1 MFTSSRTCSRYGT
14 RRNLA
19 HMHNEGPP
27 YTVASLLIIFSFGLI
42 GCAKNADPA
51 QWDVDLLAPLIT
63 TTFTIGDII
72 PDSLLVTNSNGA
84 ITLLYQSELFAVDLD
99 TVLTA
104 PDTTMYYGGGLPA
117 GQGTVNL
124 FAGFPFV
131 SENEVARFDL
141 EDLQLRT
148 LVLREGTLSME
159 LRNEIQSAIFGS
171 FSLPGAIFPNGTNMI
186 EASVGPGTV
195 ANPTYN
201 TVTRDLAGTALDLRG
216 PAFNDVNTMA
226 TSISMLLDPNGN
238 GADVTEGDS
247 VIAKVTYSGLRPQ
260 YAKGYFGNRTIH
272 IGPETTDLDLFQ
284 NIISGTLDVDDVALR
299 LRVENGVG
307 VDVQVALNYL
317 QATNNNSGGTVDLA
331 STLVQGPINLNRA
344 LDLGNTF
351 QPSIY
356 QNTIDPTNSNVDLF
370 FEALPDRIGYEL
382 DLNLNPLGDISNG
395 NDFLYWNSTL
405 KASLELELPLRLIA
419 SDLTLEQ
426 IVTVDLPGTAEAH
439 GLQSA
444 ELKLF
449 ATNGFPFSA
458 GLELDILDSLGNW
471 LSSVPT
477 QGTIAS
483 ALLGGNGIV
492 SSSVASQLSAQLDVS
507 RTDMLYN
514 GGKLRIRVA
523 FITADQTQHVQ
534 IYDTYRMDLQV
545 TAGAHY
551 LVNGD
556 E

>member
-1 MFTSSRTCSRYGT
+1 
-14 RRNLA
+14 
-19 HMHNEGPP
+19 MHNEGPP
-27 YTVASLLIIFSFGLI
+27 YTVASLLILFSFGLA
-42 GCAKNADPA
+42 GCAKNDGAA
-51 QWDVDLLAPLIT
+51 QWDVDLLAPIVT
-63 TTFTIGDII
+63 TTFTIGDLI
-72 PDSLLVTNSNGA
+72 PDSLLVTGSTGA
-84 ITLLYQSELFAVDLD
+84 ISLLYQSELFAVDLD

-104 PDTTMYYGGGLPA
+104 PDTTLYYGGGLPA
-117 GQGTVNL
+117 GQGTINL

-131 SENEVARFDL
+131 SENEVTRFDL
-141 EDLQLRT
+141 DDLELRT
-148 LVLREGTLSME
+148 LILREGTLSME
-159 LRNEIQSAIFGS
+159 MRNEIQSAIFGS
-171 FSLPGAIFPNGTNMI
+171 FSLPGAIFPNGTNVM

-195 ANPTYN
+195 ANPTFN
-201 TVTRDLAGTALDLRG
+201 TVTRDLAGTVLDLRG

-247 VIAKVTYSGLRPQ
+247 VIAKVTYSGLRPE

-272 IGPETTDLDLFQ
+272 IGPESTDLDLFQ
-284 NIISGTLDVDDVALR
+284 NIISGTLDVDDLTLK

-307 VDVQVALNYL
+307 VDVQVALDYL
-317 QATNNNSGGTVDLA
+317 QATNSNSGGTVDLA
-331 STLVQGPINLNRA
+331 STIVQGPINLNRA

-351 QPSIY
+351 QPSVY
-356 QNTIDPTNSNVDLF
+356 QNTINPANSNVDLF

-382 DLNLNPLGDISNG
+382 DLHLNPLGDISNG
-395 NDFLYWNSTL
+395 NDFLYWNSSL
-405 KASLELELPLRLIA
+405 RASLELELPLRLIA
-419 SDLTLEQ
+419 NDLTLEQ
-426 IVTVDLPGTAEAH
+426 IMTVDLPGTAEAH
-439 GLQSA
+439 GLQRA

-458 GLELDILDSLGNW
+458 GLELEIIDSLGNL
-471 LSSVPT
+471 LSTVPT
-477 QGTIAS
+477 QGIIAS
-483 ALLGGNGIV
+483 GILGGIGIV
-492 SSSVASQLSAQLDVS
+492 TSPVASELSAQLDES

-523 FITADQTQHVQ
+523 FNTANLSQHVQ
-534 IYDTYRMDLQV
+534 IYDTYRMDLQI